1 MGSVTWRGAQR
12 AVVEETVGGV
22 VAAAAHS
29 SPGVSVVVRLTLLV
43 KVGSR
48 GLWEKN
54 IVREETV
61 HTRGDD
67 ALYIQSVYPQE
78 LII

>member
-1 MGSVTWRGAQR
+1 MIYICASHAGFCCATAVGWVTWRGAQR

-29 SPGVSVVVRLTLLV
+29 GPGVSVVVRLTLLV

-48 GLWEKN
+48 GL
-54 IVREETV
+54 
-61 HTRGDD
+61 
-67 ALYIQSVYPQE
+67 
-78 LII
+78 